1 MRTSTISAWQGSADP
16 GTLPAMH
23 IRTSAVVAALSLLLV
38 VAATPQ
44 GAAKVAAADFPAKDS
59 RYHNYAE
66 MVAAID
72 KAVADHPSIVKKFSI
87 GKSYQG
93 RQIWAAKISDH
104 VDVDENEP
112 EVLFD
117 GLHHAREHLTVEQ
130 SLAVMDWLV
139 DGYGSD
145 PRITRIVDLR
155 EIYIIFMVNPD
166 GGEYDLTGSPYRAWR
181 KNRQPNSGTTAVGT
195 DLNRNYGYHWACCGG
210 SSSSKSS
217 NTYHGSK
224 AFSAPES
231 KALAAFIDSR
241 VVAGRQQIKAA
252 ITFHTAGEQI
262 LWPYGYTKT
271 DIPKDMT
278 KDDHAALVAIGKA
291 MAKTNGYTPMQS
303 SSLYITDG
311 DEIDWAYGVYRIFM
325 YTFELYPSHSQVSS
339 NARFYPADE
348 LIGRETTRN
357 KAAVLYLLER
367 AGCRY
372 EILGKARTHCGPLFD
387 DFEVATGWMVN
398 RFGTDTATAG
408 TWQRSDPSSDVQAAR
423 DDHIGLEGGRDGRRG
438 RDHRE
443 LVRPRWRDHDLFVAA
458 RPAAE
463 RGRRRPHVP
472 LLLQPRDECHVR
484 GLVPGLRAARGRDA
498 DPGQAGMGRLR
509 FRRPDLVHGDRAARR
524 LGRGEGPDRV
534 RRGRSRDT
542 EPGRGGR
549 RRRADH
555 EAVTRGSRARNVV
568 PALPVEATS
577 SVPPWAS
584 INDRAM
590 ASPSPDP
597 PEPAVFTN

>member
-1 MRTSTISAWQGSADP
+1 
-16 GTLPAMH
+16 MH
-23 IRTSAVVAALSLLLV
+23 IRTSAVVAALSFLLV
-38 VAATPQ
+38 VAATPF

-104 VDVDENEP
+104 VGVDENEP

-181 KNRQPNSGTTAVGT
+181 KNRQPNSGSSYVGT

-210 SSSSKSS
+210 SSGTKSS
-217 NTYHGSK
+217 STYRGSK

-262 LWPYGYTKT
+262 LWPYGYTRT
-271 DIPKDMT
+271 DIPYDMT

-291 MAKTNGYTPMQS
+291 MAKTNGYKPMQS
-303 SSLYITDG
+303 SSLYVTDG

-372 EILGKARTHCGPLFD
+372 DVLGKSRTHCGPLFD

-408 TWQRSDPSSDVQAAR
+408 TWQRTDPSSTSKQLGTTTSGSKAVVTGAAAGSTASSYDLDGGITTYSSPLVQLPSGDVGDLTFRYYFSHGTNATAEDSFRAYVQR
-423 DDHIGLEGGRDGRRG
+423 EDGTRTQVKQEWGGSESDAPSWAT
-438 RDHRE
+438 
-443 LVRPRWRDHDLFVAA
+443 VT
-458 RPAAE
+458 
-463 RGRRRPHVP
+463 VP
-472 LLLQPRDECHVR
+472 LDDWAGEKIRIVF
-484 GLVPGLRAARGRDA
+484 AAA
-498 DPGQAGMGRLR
+498 D
-509 FRRPDLVHGDRAARR
+509 
-524 LGRGEGPDRV
+524 LGTP
-534 RRGRSRDT
+534 S
-542 EPGRGGR
+542 
-549 RRRADH
+549 
-555 EAVTRGSRARNVV
+555 
-568 PALPVEATS
+568 LVEAGVDDVRITR
-577 SVPPWAS
+577 P
-584 INDRAM
+584 
-590 ASPSPDP
+590 
-597 PEPAVFTN
+597 